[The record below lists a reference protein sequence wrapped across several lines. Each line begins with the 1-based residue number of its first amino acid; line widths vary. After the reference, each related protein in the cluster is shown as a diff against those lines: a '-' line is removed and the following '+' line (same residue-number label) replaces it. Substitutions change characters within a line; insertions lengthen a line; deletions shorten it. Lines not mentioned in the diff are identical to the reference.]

1 MKISVV
7 SPVYQAQNIVD
18 ELVVRLVSELQKI
31 TNDYEIFLVDDGSSD
46 NSWEKISENCILN
59 SNIKGI
65 KLSKN
70 FGQHSAILAGTLK
83 ASGDFI
89 VIIDCDLQ
97 DDPKYIKT
105 LTDEFKKG
113 YDVVFTKRKNNNQ
126 NIFKRFSSVFFSLLI
141 NFFSKDKLH
150 KNTGSLLGFGKNIQF
165 NFNKFKDR
173 DRQTVQILKWLG
185 YNSTIVETE
194 HFKRFEGKSTYTISA
209 LFKLALQGLINHTDR
224 LLKYTIFIGCVL
236 SLLSIFSALLLIIR
250 YFSGSL
256 DIVWTS
262 VIVSVVVAILF
273 STGLILMSIGIL
285 GVYIGKIFLQARNRP
300 LFIIDKEINLK
311 NF

>member
-141 NFFSKDKLH
+141 NFFSKDNLH

-165 NFNKFKDR
+165 NFNKFRDR

-194 HFKRFEGKSTYTISA
+194 HFKRFEGKST
-209 LFKLALQGLINHTDR
+209 
-224 LLKYTIFIGCVL
+224 YTIFIGCVL